1 MRKQIL
7 SIMCLAACLSVS
19 GQEQLRQSC
28 NTLRGDDA
36 LEKRQVKMT
45 GFSLQ
50 VKDGVWSLEKAKTS
64 KKSFVT
70 RYLTET
76 DTVMR
81 LERGER
87 TYYNQADG
95 EIKIIGSE
103 NVQTLVSYELPEK
116 WLRFPMCQGDSISGY
131 FSGTGRYC
139 DKLFLR
145 RYGTYLT
152 KADATGS
159 LVLPEGDTLRHVLR
173 IHTERLVGTELTPI
187 DTLRYRI
194 PGLTVDSIVRRMAG
208 DTTLVREDVYR
219 WYAEGYR
226 YPVLEATVVSIGKE
240 ILSEEAFYCPPA
252 EQERLVL
259 DEANKDVRIR
269 ALEEVPGRD
278 VTIKGNPFQYKISY
292 RHDGVTVSYR
302 LDSPTKI
309 EALLASNQGYVYQRQ
324 EKNGDAGSGTIDIS
338 TAGLP
343 RGQYVVYLNVNGKS
357 HAEKINV
364 R

>member
-1 MRKQIL
+1 
-7 SIMCLAACLSVS
+7 MCLAACLSVS
-19 GQEQLRQSC
+19 GQEQLKQSC

-36 LEKRQVKMT
+36 LEKRQVEMT

-64 KKSFVT
+64 KKSLVT
-70 RYLTET
+70 RYLTEA

-87 TYYNQADG
+87 TYYSQAD
-95 EIKIIGSE
+95 
-103 NVQTLVSYELPEK
+103 
-116 WLRFPMCQGDSISGY
+116 GDSISGY

-173 IHTERLVGTELTPI
+173 LHTERLVGTELTPI

-219 WYAEGYR
+219 W
-226 YPVLEATVVSIGKE
+226 
-240 ILSEEAFYCPPA
+240 
-252 EQERLVL
+252 
-259 DEANKDVRIR
+259 
-269 ALEEVPGRD
+269 
-278 VTIKGNPFQYKISY
+278 
-292 RHDGVTVSYR
+292 
-302 LDSPTKI
+302 
-309 EALLASNQGYVYQRQ
+309 
-324 EKNGDAGSGTIDIS
+324 
-338 TAGLP
+338 
-343 RGQYVVYLNVNGKS
+343 
-357 HAEKINV
+357 
-364 R
+364 

>member
-36 LEKRQVKMT
+36 LEKRQVEMT

-103 NVQTLVSYELPEK
+103 NVQTLVSYE
-116 WLRFPMCQGDSISGY
+116 
-131 FSGTGRYC
+131 
-139 DKLFLR
+139 
-145 RYGTYLT
+145 
-152 KADATGS
+152 
-159 LVLPEGDTLRHVLR
+159 
-173 IHTERLVGTELTPI
+173 
-187 DTLRYRI
+187 
-194 PGLTVDSIVRRMAG
+194 
-208 DTTLVREDVYR
+208 
-219 WYAEGYR
+219 
-226 YPVLEATVVSIGKE
+226 
-240 ILSEEAFYCPPA
+240 
-252 EQERLVL
+252 
-259 DEANKDVRIR
+259 
-269 ALEEVPGRD
+269 
-278 VTIKGNPFQYKISY
+278 
-292 RHDGVTVSYR
+292 
-302 LDSPTKI
+302 
-309 EALLASNQGYVYQRQ
+309 
-324 EKNGDAGSGTIDIS
+324 
-338 TAGLP
+338 
-343 RGQYVVYLNVNGKS
+343 
-357 HAEKINV
+357 
-364 R
+364 